1 MQPDTP
7 ARAVRCATSIV
18 DGMRSLDLQ
27 VRGGIHTGEI
37 EIKGDDIAGIA
48 VHIAARVAALAA
60 GRQVLV
66 SSTVRDL
73 VAGSNLRFAD
83 QGVRALKGI
92 PQKVRLFDTRLGGF
106 RTDISE
112 DQLRGAPTFYR
123 DRDYDWSDRNRERE
137 LHDYWRTP
145 YYWGL

>member
-27 VRGGIHTGEI
+27 VRGGIHTGKI

-60 GRQVLV
+60 GGQVLV

-83 QGVRALKGI
+83 QGCARVERDTSEGAALLGSGRKRRAIRMAAL
-92 PQKVRLFDTRLGGF
+92 
-106 RTDISE
+106 
-112 DQLRGAPTFYR
+112 
-123 DRDYDWSDRNRERE
+123 
-137 LHDYWRTP
+137 
-145 YYWGL
+145 